1 MNFIPSNAERFFT
14 RKEDQQ
20 PPAQKKR
27 STIPYSNVEK
37 LKPSGTEMAQ
47 QQDLTTI
54 LQDCFKDV
62 MIEASVK
69 RTIIQAILLNI
80 ENYSSISHFQQRLDI
95 LYQHEKNYLNLIKEF
110 KEEIK
115 FISSMQEDIR
125 KERAR
130 FFSDTLKEVTEAL
143 GSAKVSEDVTR
154 QWLKD
159 LVGTYTKSLDLSA
172 GLIEEHTADTIGE
185 LKKQAQDIVNAMTA
199 SDPCNESS
207 WTSSCLI
214 GI

>member
-20 PPAQKKR
+20 PPAQKKDQQ
-27 STIPYSNVEK
+27 SPYSNVEK

-80 ENYSSISHFQQRLDI
+80 ENYKSISHYQQRLDI

-172 GLIEEHTADTIGE
+172 GLIEEHTAETIGE

-207 WTSSCLI
+207 
-214 GI
+214 

>member
-20 PPAQKKR
+20 PCPKER
-27 STIPYSNVEK
+27 SKIPYPKVEK

-47 QQDLTTI
+47 QQDLTKI
-54 LQDCFKDV
+54 LQDCFKDLT
-62 MIEASVK
+62 IDSSVK
-69 RTIIQAILLNI
+69 HTIIQTILLNI

-115 FISSMQEDIR
+115 FISSMQEDLR

-143 GSAKVSEDVTR
+143 SNAKVSEDVTR

-199 SDPCNESS
+199 SDHCNESS
-207 WTSSCLI
+207 
-214 GI
+214 